1 MMDFDELLDEIK
13 KENPED
19 RLTIKLAQLAAD
31 IATETISC
39 TALLRG
45 HGGGCCLRYGYQ
57 RCYGWF

>member
-19 RLTIKLAQLAAD
+19 ILTIKLAQLAAD

-39 TALLRG
+39 VALLHD
-45 HGGGCCLRYGYQ
+45 HGGGCCLHYGYQ
-57 RCYGWF
+57 RYYGWF

>member
-39 TALLRG
+39 AALSHG
-45 HGGGCCLRYGYQ
+45 HGGGYCLRCGYRRYYG
-57 RCYGWF
+57 

>member
-39 TALLRG
+39 VALLHD
-45 HGGGCCLRYGYQ
+45 HGGGCCLHYGY
-57 RCYGWF
+57 